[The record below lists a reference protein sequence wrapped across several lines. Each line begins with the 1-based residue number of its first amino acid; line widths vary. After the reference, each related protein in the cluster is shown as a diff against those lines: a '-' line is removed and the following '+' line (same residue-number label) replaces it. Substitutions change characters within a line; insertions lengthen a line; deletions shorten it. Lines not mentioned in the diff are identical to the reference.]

1 MRVSASNLSKNSKKS
16 RNKIKF
22 VVADATFICISIL
35 FALLLRYD
43 FTLSYNSITA
53 LKHFA
58 PIALFVKLIT
68 FSIYGM
74 YRGMWRYTSMSDLIN
89 IVKAS
94 TLGTMGSVTLF
105 VLIYGIADFPKSVIL
120 IDFVLTSILLS
131 ASRASIRIYFSNF
144 NQSYNK
150 PVNNQF
156 SKTIKKLIMIG
167 GGGSSEKIIREIRN
181 SRGLKSIV
189 VGIFDDDGSKVG
201 ATIHGVPILGPIE
214 ELSEIKI
221 PFDEIIICIPTATN
235 VEMRRIVAICKS
247 TGKNY
252 RTVPT
257 FSELI
262 DGKVSMKS
270 VREVSMVDLLGRKEV
285 ELDRSSI
292 SQYIYGKKVLV
303 TGAGGSIGSELVRNC
318 LTYDPSILILLDQS
332 EHNLFKIDRECS
344 QHKHPVSFKS
354 ILGDIRDKA
363 LLHRVFSSFNP
374 DVVFHAAAYKHVPM
388 QEEHPWEA
396 VFTNIQGTMNL
407 MDASED
413 YGVDRFVLVST
424 DKAVNP
430 TNIMGATKRVAEK
443 LIQSKSVD
451 SQVKYMAVRFGN
463 VIGSSGS
470 VIPTFQE
477 QIRNGGPVTI
487 TNPKMKRYFM
497 SISEAAQL
505 ILQAGAMGSGGE
517 VYVLDMGSPVNIKD
531 IAYELIRLSGLEPEK
546 DISIEYIGSRPGE
559 KLYEELQTND
569 ENILNTNHEK
579 ILMMK
584 NGNGYNWDHLINKVY
599 EVTESAKSY
608 DVNKVMDSLK
618 TFIPEYTPDYSNE
631 VDWVEKTANKIINN

>member
-1 MRVSASNLSKNSKKS
+1 MRVSVTSLSKNSKKS

-22 VVADATFICISIL
+22 VIVDAIFICMSIL
-35 FALLLRYD
+35 FAFLLRYD
-43 FTLSYNSITA
+43 FTLTYNSIAA

-58 PIALFVKLIT
+58 PIVLSVKLVT

-94 TLGTMGSVTLF
+94 TLGTMGALTLF
-105 VLIYGIADFPKSVIL
+105 VLIHGIADFPTSVIL
-120 IDFVLTSILLS
+120 IDYVLTSILLS
-131 ASRASIRIYFSNF
+131 ASRASVRIYFSNF
-144 NQSYNK
+144 NQSYK
-150 PVNNQF
+150 RSRIDQF
-156 SKTIKKLIMIG
+156 KKTRKKLLMIG
-167 GGGSSEKIIREIRN
+167 GGGSSEKIIREIRD
-181 SRGLKSIV
+181 SRGLNSIV
-189 VGIFDDDGSKVG
+189 VGILDDDGSKVG

-221 PFDEIIICIPTATN
+221 PFDEVIICIPTATN

-247 TGKNY
+247 TGKSY

-285 ELDRSSI
+285 ELDRTSI

-318 LTYDPSILILLDQS
+318 LTFDPSLLILLDQS
-332 EHNLFKIDRECS
+332 EHNLFNIDRECS
-344 QHKHPVSFKS
+344 QNKHPVSFKP

-363 LLHRVFSSFNP
+363 LLHRVFSSFKP

-396 VFTNIQGTMNL
+396 VFTNIQGTLNL
-407 MDASED
+407 MDVSED

-443 LIQSKSVD
+443 LIQSKSID
-451 SQVKYMAVRFGN
+451 SKVKYMAVRFGN

-487 TNPKMKRYFM
+487 TNSKMQRYFM

-517 VYVLDMGSPVNIKD
+517 VYVLDMGKPVNIKD

-569 ENILNTNHEK
+569 ENILDTNHEK

-584 NGNGYNWDHLINKVY
+584 NENGYNWDHLLIKVD
-599 EVTESAKSY
+599 EITSSAKLY
-608 DVNKVMDSLK
+608 DINKVMDSLK
-618 TFIPEYTPDYSNE
+618 TFIPEYEPDYAKDE
-631 VDWVEKTANKIINN
+631 DWVKETANKIINY